1 MPSFAELEKRVD
13 DALADLPPLAAP
25 DTLLPR
31 VLAAVQ
37 AWAERPWYQRAW
49 LTWPV
54 GLQVA
59 SAALLCVIVAGGA
72 LAIPLIH
79 AQGAQAIAFVNA
91 RMPVDVPG
99 LGASLRVSASA
110 LVLAWR
116 ALVQPLLLFVLPL
129 AFVAGVAGAAI
140 LTALNRVLVERSV
153 QR

>member
-1 MPSFAELEKRVD
+1 MPSFADLEKHVD
-13 DALADLPPLAAP
+13 RALADLPPLTAP
-25 DTLLPR
+25 GTLLPR

-59 SAALLCVIVAGGA
+59 SVALLLLLVAGGA
-72 LAIPLIH
+72 LAMPLVQ
-79 AQGAQAIAFVNA
+79 AQGAQVAALVSA
-91 RMPVDVPG
+91 RAPIDLPN
-99 LGASLRVSASA
+99 LGASLRVTA
-110 LVLAWR
+110 LAFVLVWR
-116 ALVQPLLLFVLPL
+116 ALLQPLLGFVLPL
-129 AFVAGVAGAAI
+129 AFMAGVAGAAI